1 MAAAAVVVDRSSK
14 PHGNQVNRAKS
25 TSTCFDCGLPRTLE
39 GRQGSAPNLRFGAG
53 LGRKDAK
60 RGGGKQVMI
69 SEPMDTECL
78 IPSSLSPDEHA
89 EPHEVHAVASAHVP
103 LNASLSEALRP
114 LRWRMHLRGRH
125 PSLSFLL
132 KDATYLR
139 NRMGFEMAFMEDP
152 LLAGM
157 LAARA
162 SKGISHWIQSVALM
176 EAKEEAKKAKDAGKQ
191 QIAVR
196 ELVGPRG
203 GLPTLCQDLLKLAA
217 LLHLDVSEKDNN
229 AMLREK
235 CRPAVD
241 LLMES
246 MPKSAKAKAE
256 AKSSSR
262 SSQEQAPPSTGRR
275 TCSGMARS
283 SSYSARISCSI
294 PSPACA
300 AFDGRASGQVP
311 RMLSQLFQHV
321 MAMQNNQMMPSLS
334 SGPPDASMEN

>member
-1 MAAAAVVVDRSSK
+1 
-14 PHGNQVNRAKS
+14 
-25 TSTCFDCGLPRTLE
+25 
-39 GRQGSAPNLRFGAG
+39 
-53 LGRKDAK
+53 
-60 RGGGKQVMI
+60 
-69 SEPMDTECL
+69 
-78 IPSSLSPDEHA
+78 
-89 EPHEVHAVASAHVP
+89 
-103 LNASLSEALRP
+103 
-114 LRWRMHLRGRH
+114 
-125 PSLSFLL
+125 LSFLL

-262 SSQEQAPPSTGRR
+262 SSQEQAPLPLADGPVPVWPDPPP
-275 TCSGMARS
+275 
-283 SSYSARISCSI
+283 ILQE
-294 PSPACA
+294 SPAQFPLQHVQRLMA
-300 AFDGRASGQVP
+300 EQVAKFQG
-311 RMLSQLFQHV
+311 MLSQLFQHV